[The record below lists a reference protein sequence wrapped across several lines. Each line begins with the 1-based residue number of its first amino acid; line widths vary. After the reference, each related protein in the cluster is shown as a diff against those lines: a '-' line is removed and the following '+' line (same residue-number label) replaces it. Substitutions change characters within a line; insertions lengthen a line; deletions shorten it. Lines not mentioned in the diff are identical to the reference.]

1 MRVLVSYFSQTG
13 NTEKV
18 AQAIH
23 EEASKTD
30 ESELKKIGEVDSDSL
45 SVYDL
50 VFVGSPT
57 HVGDLSAAVKEFMAR
72 MPKSPRFKVAGFVTH
87 AGYEPEDFHKCV
99 PSFESAAKAKRI
111 VLCGCFECPGRL
123 APPIR
128 PVVKQNRGVS
138 DEQWEKDMQE
148 LDAHPN
154 AEDEQ
159 RAREFARSML
169 AEA

>member
-23 EEASKTD
+23 EEASRTE
-30 ESELKKIGEVDSDSL
+30 ESELKKIGEVDLGSL
-45 SVYDL
+45 DDYDI

-57 HVGDLSAAVKEFMAR
+57 HVGDLSAAVKEFLAK

-87 AGYEPEDFHKCV
+87 AGYEPEDFHMCV
-99 PSFESAAKAKRI
+99 PSFANAAKAKRI
-111 VLCGCFECPGRL
+111 VLCGCFDCRGRL

-128 PVVKQNRGVS
+128 PVVKENKGVS
-138 DEQWEKDMQE
+138 DEQWERDMQE

-154 AEDEQ
+154 AEDE
-159 RAREFARSML
+159 RTAREFARSML